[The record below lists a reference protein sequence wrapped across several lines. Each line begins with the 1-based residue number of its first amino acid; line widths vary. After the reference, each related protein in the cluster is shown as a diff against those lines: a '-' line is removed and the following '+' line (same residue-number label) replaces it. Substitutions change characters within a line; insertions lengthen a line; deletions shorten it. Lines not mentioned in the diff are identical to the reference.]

1 MFIISQFQSRKNR
14 EWVAITS
21 NGQAINW
28 NYSKSSREV
37 KHGQKKLNLIV
48 SQFHFLQKSKVL
60 SIQTLLQNKCKIVGC
75 SQGFF
80 DILNKVNW
88 MLVIRLRSV
97 KGSKHPSF
105 EMTESLNWNLGVELK
120 HVMWDRLFQRA
131 TTEEWKSLDKSLTT
145 RDLEKSTFKYISDS
159 SQSL

>member
-14 EWVAITS
+14 EWVAISS

-28 NYSKSSREV
+28 NYWKSSREL

-48 SQFHFLQKSKVL
+48 SQFHFLKPQKSKVL

-80 DILNKVNW
+80 DILNKVN
-88 MLVIRLRSV
+88 
-97 KGSKHPSF
+97 
-105 EMTESLNWNLGVELK
+105 
-120 HVMWDRLFQRA
+120 
-131 TTEEWKSLDKSLTT
+131 
-145 RDLEKSTFKYISDS
+145 
-159 SQSL
+159 